1 MIQMVALQIDFPHA
15 IKYSYGFVSSSL
27 RNHSHFI
34 NFGQYANAQQNV
46 NKVKYMNQINNSSK
60 PKAGVLIIS
69 ECNLHLHLC
78 FLFSGI

>member
-46 NKVKYMNQINNSSK
+46 NKVKYIWTK
-60 PKAGVLIIS
+60 LITAQS
-69 ECNLHLHLC
+69 RKRA
-78 FLFSGI
+78 F